1 MPSEKVFT
9 FCMLSVPTLIYNFVY
24 SVVKWSDI
32 HSRVKKMIRSVFE
45 AAAKVHPEMHSPTSR
60 AMYGVDVMLD
70 TSFQPK
76 LLEVCFARNFII
88 DGYTFE
94 V

>member
-1 MPSEKVFT
+1 M
-9 FCMLSVPTLIYNFVY
+9 
-24 SVVKWSDI
+24 DI

-70 TSFQPK
+70 TNFQPK
-76 LLEVCFARNFII
+76 LLEVCMLSCPSLLVSTTILLKNVLQIEDSYLLMICCLFCR
-88 DGYTFE
+88 
-94 V
+94 